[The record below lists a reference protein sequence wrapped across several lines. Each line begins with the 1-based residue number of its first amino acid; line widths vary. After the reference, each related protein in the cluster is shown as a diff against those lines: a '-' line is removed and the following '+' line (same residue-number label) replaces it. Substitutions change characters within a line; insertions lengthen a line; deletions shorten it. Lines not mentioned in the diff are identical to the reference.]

1 MPDERSYIV
10 RDIKAF
16 LTVVKNE
23 GYYQIGKNYFE
34 PLSLIQFDEPSQEL
48 IQFLWRIL
56 PDGDHLDIDYI
67 AQYLE
72 YHSDINQDIDSF
84 HEQQN
89 MFFEYLTLV

>member
-1 MPDERSYIV
+1 M
-10 RDIKAF
+10 
-16 LTVVKNE
+16 TVVKNE

-67 AQYLE
+67 LPNHGRNLSLTSGTFE
-72 YHSDINQDIDSF
+72 EGINLFNADLL
-84 HEQQN
+84 
-89 MFFEYLTLV
+89 FFFI